1 MQCAGLA
8 FSEPLSRFLG
18 FFRFSLLTSFF
29 LLEITFLMKL
39 SSCLT
44 AVALLLVA
52 APAAAQDEV
61 APPVA
66 APRATPEVKTP
77 GVSIA
82 LERVGGVAYAKGSV
96 SGDNSSA
103 ESAVSVTG
111 FGIGGATPN
120 PFAIPRVGVDF
131 ILPSNLTLGGAVG
144 FSHLSASTSE
154 KSSSGTTR
162 ETDVGSVFLY
172 TLTPRVGYRIALSDR
187 VDLTPRAGLTLAG
200 ASVSPADGD
209 NKASIFAVAIGA
221 DAPFAFRLTD
231 SFNLLAGAA
240 LDYTV
245 SATATTTST
254 STTRGVG
261 PGGQPIPSSTSTR
274 SDDVKGSL
282 FSMQAWIGLGGYL

>member
-1 MQCAGLA
+1 
-8 FSEPLSRFLG
+8 
-18 FFRFSLLTSFF
+18 
-29 LLEITFLMKL
+29 MKL

-52 APAAAQDEV
+52 APAAAQDEA

-66 APRATPEVKTP
+66 GPAPHAAATPEPKVP

-82 LERVGGVAYAKGSV
+82 LERVGGIAYAKGSV
-96 SGDNSSA
+96 SDDNSSA

-111 FGIGGATPN
+111 FGVGGATPN

-131 ILPSNLTLGGAVG
+131 ILPSNVTLGGAVG
-144 FSHLSASTSE
+144 FSHISASTSE

-172 TLTPRVGYRIALSDR
+172 TLTPRVGYRIPLSDR
-187 VDLTPRAGLTLAG
+187 VDFTPRAGLTLAG
-200 ASVSPADGD
+200 ASVSPAEGD

-231 SFNLLAGAA
+231 SFNLIAGAA

-245 SATATTTST
+245 SATVTTTST
-254 STTRGVG
+254 STTTVVG
-261 PGGQPIPSSTSTR
+261 PGGQPTSSASTTR
-274 SDDVKGSL
+274 SEDVKGSL